1 MNNLITFSLI
11 LAGMLLLLLRK
22 GTKRQRRANR
32 RLAATLLLFGLASGG
47 YTYTQQHTTLLG
59 TPPQSSS
66 VSNSVPA
73 TDGTSRQPVTQ
84 LAQLNYNN
92 TAEITVNNNEPGF
105 TKAELATDKGPWT
118 TFSNLD
124 SLNRAGTANALL
136 NQAIMPT
143 AKREPLTWNPTGW
156 HNKKVHGEWLYN
168 RSHLI
173 GFQLSG
179 ENNNPKNLMTG
190 TRQLNSPLMQ
200 AHEDD
205 MAHYLK
211 QSRQH
216 FIRYEVT
223 PIFRGDELLPR
234 GVAMRAQSIGDNM
247 IHFNVYIFNVQPGV
261 TLNYADGTSQLN

>member
-32 RLAATLLLFGLASGG
+32 RLATTLLLFGLASGG
-47 YTYTQQHTTLLG
+47 YTYTQQHTSLLG

-105 TKAELATDKGPWT
+105 TKAELATDEGPWT

-124 SLNRAGTANALL
+124 SLNRAGTANAL
-136 NQAIMPT
+136 
-143 AKREPLTWNPTGW
+143 
-156 HNKKVHGEWLYN
+156 
-168 RSHLI
+168 
-173 GFQLSG
+173 QLSG

-234 GVAMRAQSIGDNM
+234 GVAMRAQSIGDNT

>member
-47 YTYTQQHTTLLG
+47 YTYTQQHSTLLG

-105 TKAELATDKGPWT
+105 
-118 TFSNLD
+118 N
-124 SLNRAGTANALL
+124 
-136 NQAIMPT
+136 
-143 AKREPLTWNPTGW
+143 
-156 HNKKVHGEWLYN
+156 
-168 RSHLI
+168 
-173 GFQLSG
+173 
-179 ENNNPKNLMTG
+179 
-190 TRQLNSPLMQ
+190 
-200 AHEDD
+200 
-205 MAHYLK
+205 
-211 QSRQH
+211 
-216 FIRYEVT
+216 
-223 PIFRGDELLPR
+223 
-234 GVAMRAQSIGDNM
+234 
-247 IHFNVYIFNVQPGV
+247 
-261 TLNYADGTSQLN
+261 